1 MLPKRGRPG
10 AAILMTVER
19 ELVASDIFRL
29 AMGQGPNGDP
39 APRKAPPMLQRLKA
53 SHHTAARLLAAGL
66 TVKEVAARVGRTPQ
80 RIGDMERTDPA
91 FQNLIG
97 YYRAMITETEVE
109 DAREM
114 QGMFRGIGLDALDE
128 IRERLD
134 DPVKRAEIP
143 IGELRQLASTAADRT
158 DAPNKVAQQ
167 GIVTPAKIT
176 IKLGPRDLRPKE
188 PDLKLIDQE
197 GNQLV
202 ETEE

>member
-1 MLPKRGRPG
+1 M
-10 AAILMTVER
+10 VQ
-19 ELVASDIFRL
+19 S
-29 AMGQGPNGDP
+29 
-39 APRKAPPMLQRLKA
+39 LKA

-66 TVKEVAARVGRTPQ
+66 TIKEVAARVGRTAQ
-80 RIGDMERTDPA
+80 RIGDMQRTDPA

-97 YYRAMITETEVE
+97 YYQEMISETEVE

-134 DPVKRAEIP
+134 DPRKRAEIP

-167 GIVTPAKIT
+167 GLIAPQTIT
-176 IKLGPRDLRPKE
+176 IKLGPRDLRPQE
-188 PDLKLIDQE
+188 PEPKPQLKLIDQE
-197 GNQLV
+197 GNPV